1 MVPESNASLPQPSL
15 RRSYALA
22 SMSTHPPLVQLSNS
36 PDTPPTTFGAS
47 QWFPRMPMQRPVSP
61 VAPGVSIAPGLSAC
75 GMNQSHGGMHQPAA
89 AVEASGNALP
99 DLSSPE
105 ESATHASVHSSGI
118 ILVCGV
124 RRRFIRVLQPNGQF
138 KCDMPLTCVGQ
149 LPPVRNLA
157 ATAVDLSNGN
167 IYVCDS
173 EAGAVYC
180 ISDEG
185 AVLAFSPAGAVTHPL
200 GLSLCAHSRRLAVAD
215 ATSVRILHAD
225 SLSLIKTIAFVR
237 WPGGCIQFSH
247 CKGVA
252 FDADGFLYVV
262 DSGSDTVIVF
272 DPFYVFINSFG
283 GRGSYDGQFYGA
295 HGICIDSTGKVF
307 VSDSTRVQMF
317 TRSGWHIL
325 SLVPALLDPQLAW
338 SQLAGISL
346 DDRGRL
352 LVCSPG
358 TGSLLR
364 IL

>member
-1 MVPESNASLPQPSL
+1 
-15 RRSYALA
+15 
-22 SMSTHPPLVQLSNS
+22 
-36 PDTPPTTFGAS
+36 
-47 QWFPRMPMQRPVSP
+47 MQ
-61 VAPGVSIAPGLSAC
+61 
-75 GMNQSHGGMHQPAA
+75 QPAA
-89 AVEASGNALP
+89 SVEAPGNALRDP
-99 DLSSPE
+99 QCNELSSPE
-105 ESATHASVHSSGI
+105 ESATHALVHTSGI

-124 RRRFIRVLQPNGQF
+124 RRQFIRVLQPNGQF
-138 KCDMPLTCVGQ
+138 KCDMSLTCVGQ
-149 LPPVRNLA
+149 PLPVRNLA

-185 AVLAFSPAGAVTHPL
+185 VVLASSPAGAVTQPL

-215 ATSVRILHAD
+215 TTSVRILHAD
-225 SLSLIKTIAFVR
+225 GLALIKTIAYVHGA
-237 WPGGCIQFSH
+237 GGCTPLSH
-247 CKGVA
+247 CKSVA

-262 DSGSDTVIVF
+262 DSGSDRVIVF
-272 DPFYVFINSFG
+272 DCFYVSIHSFG
-283 GRGSYDGQFYGA
+283 GHGSYHGQFYGA

-317 TRSGWHIL
+317 TRSGLPIL

-352 LVCSPG
+352 LVCSQG
-358 TGSLLR
+358 TRSLLR